1 LAVVTLRDIRR
12 VAEQESVRH
21 FHYYIGVEH
30 LFIAMTKIKHG
41 ITNAVLEHVGIE
53 PRFIRYTIR
62 HEIGVNDDGR
72 YWSGFRE
79 TPRARRV
86 LDQTQK
92 YAGIHNP
99 TEQHLLLAIL
109 DEGDSAPIRVLEENG
124 VNIKDLR
131 LVASN
136 WSPKQRPVLPKVPIE
151 INDEHL
157 DLSDDERLVIER
169 MFRQHSR
176 VIVEREL
183 SGGFTAAR
191 LLVIEPH
198 QVNWSEARVVV
209 KITDRNSILHEQ
221 HHYEV
226 YVKDTFPPTHAH
238 LKSNPSLPEESRLGG
253 LKYSLVT
260 PNNRTD
266 PVDLRAFA
274 NEVSPRELGNL
285 IFDSIYKVYEKPL
298 WQRHDRF
305 RFGVW
310 REYEHVLPPALEV
323 EFLDLKAA
331 DSGEVLE
338 PLGPWSRDE
347 LIEHDQIVV
356 LRDFVINKIRYR
368 EGRIQLTAGS
378 APEAV
383 NRSSKVEVL
392 NVGQMIKQFRRGEVI
407 DVLVA
412 QVRRDR
418 KDILKDYAQKL
429 QPAFSIDAETLPD
442 VPHLGD
448 LPNPLFYVN
457 EFLRRNVRGYLSLI
471 HGDLHLGNI
480 LVGPAGDA
488 WMIDFALVREGHAL
502 FDWAVLEI
510 SVLTTIVAP
519 IIDDNDWE
527 DIWAALAL
535 INKINNLQY
544 HMDWDESPLAD
555 SLRVV
560 VKIREIVEENLA
572 IPGKWQEY
580 HIALFMLAL
589 RGLTWLNTASLQ
601 ARRLLFGLAAL
612 SVTATLDFE
621 SGKVTTGN
629 VGDLPTGTV
638 GQYEADDEFF
648 DLFDSDSD

>member
-1 LAVVTLRDIRR
+1 MAVVTLRDIRR

-41 ITNAVLEHVGIE
+41 ITNVVLEQVGIE

-62 HEIGVNDDGR
+62 HEIGVNEDGR

-86 LDQTQK
+86 LETAQK
-92 YAGIHNP
+92 YAGIHSP

-109 DEGDSAPIRVLEENG
+109 DEGDSTPIRVLEEND

-131 LVASN
+131 LIASN
-136 WSPKQRPVLPKVPIE
+136 WSPKLRPVLPRVPIE
-151 INDEHL
+151 IHDEQL
-157 DLSDDERLVIER
+157 ELSDEERLVIER

-176 VIVEREL
+176 VIIEREL
-183 SGGFTAAR
+183 SGGFTGAR
-191 LLVIEPH
+191 LLVVEPH

-209 KITDRNSILHEQ
+209 KIADRNSILHEQ

-238 LKSNPSLPEESRLGG
+238 LKSNPSLPEESTLGG

-266 PVDLRAFA
+266 PVDLRAYA

-310 REYEHVLPPALEV
+310 REYEHVLPAALEV

-347 LIEHDQIVV
+347 LIETGQIVV
-356 LRDFVINKIRYR
+356 LRDFVVNKIRYK
-368 EGRIQLTAGS
+368 EGRMQLTAGS

-383 NRSSKVEVL
+383 NRSSKVEVSD
-392 NVGQMIKQFRRGEVI
+392 VGQLIKQFRRGEVI
-407 DVLVA
+407 EVLVA
-412 QVRRDR
+412 QVRRQR
-418 KDILKDYAQKL
+418 KDMLRDYVL
-429 QPAFSIDAETLPD
+429 QLDPPFNVDEETIPD
-442 VPHLGD
+442 VLGD

-457 EFLRRNVRGYLSLI
+457 EFLKRNVRGYLSLI

-510 SVLTTIVAP
+510 SVLTTVVAP
-519 IIDDNDWE
+519 LIDDGDWE
-527 DIWAALAL
+527 DVWAALAL

-544 HMDWDESPLAD
+544 HMDWDESLLAD

-560 VKIREIVEENLA
+560 VKIREIVAENLA
-572 IPGKWQEY
+572 IAGKWQEY

-589 RGLTWLNTASLQ
+589 RGLTWLDTSSVQ
-601 ARRLLFGLAAL
+601 ARRLLFGLASLAVV
-612 SVTATLDFE
+612 STLDFD
-621 SGKVTTGN
+621 SGKLSTGN
-629 VGDLPTGTV
+629 IGDLPTGTLN
-638 GQYEADDEFF
+638 QYQDDG
-648 DLFDSDSD
+648 DPVDIFDSEGD